1 MNENNREAR
10 YCVEGRLGVT
20 VKAVFSDDGVHDL
33 RTHAEEAIRAE
44 ALCDLP
50 FAQVEI
56 SAMAKQQTR

>member
-1 MNENNREAR
+1 MSENQRGVR
-10 YCVEGRLGVT
+10 YCVEGRLSVT

-33 RTHAEEAIRAE
+33 RTQAEEAIRAE

-56 SAMAKQQTR
+56 SAMTKQQTR